1 MTDPDPTPRRVLA
14 ALRRLHRREPLRA
27 SFRLDRLLDELRA
40 APARRGKGHR
50 GSAPLALTSD
60 ELGGV
65 VDVLAASG
73 EVVRDGRQVRLADA
87 PAALDPVMQER
98 VDRLLNGLREA
109 GSAPP
114 RLDGIAARLG
124 IPPSVLDQLRKSGAL
139 VTVAPGIDYP
149 RDTWERLDERIVA
162 LTATGPLNVARVRD
176 ALRTSRRHAEGL
188 LAYRRAVRA
197 ARTGRDR
204 RAVR

>member
-1 MTDPDPTPRRVLA
+1 
-14 ALRRLHRREPLRA
+14 
-27 SFRLDRLLDELRA
+27 
-40 APARRGKGHR
+40 
-50 GSAPLALTSD
+50 
-60 ELGGV
+60 
-65 VDVLAASG
+65 
-73 EVVRDGRQVRLADA
+73 
-87 PAALDPVMQER
+87 MQER

-124 IPPSVLDQLRKSGAL
+124 IPPPVLDQLRKSGAL